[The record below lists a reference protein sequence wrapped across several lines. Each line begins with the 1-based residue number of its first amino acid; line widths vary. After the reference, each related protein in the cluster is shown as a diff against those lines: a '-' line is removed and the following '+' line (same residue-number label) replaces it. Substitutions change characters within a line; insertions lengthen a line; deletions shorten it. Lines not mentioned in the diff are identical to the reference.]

1 MINKGPSFINTM
13 KHDSGGDS
21 ASGFY
26 LLDTVMKDGLGGSR
40 ERYVSEVWE
49 NAVFLLV
56 TWRIVK
62 QKEKEKTHNP
72 FKIDLDPIIC
82 H

>member
-1 MINKGPSFINTM
+1 MTNKGPSFVNTM

-21 ASGFY
+21 ASDFH
-26 LLDTVMKDGLGGSR
+26 LLDTVMNDGLGGSR
-40 ERYVSEVWE
+40 ERYASEVWE

-56 TWRIVK
+56 TWQIAK
-62 QKEKEKTHNP
+62 QKEKQKIHNP
-72 FKIDLDPIIC
+72 FKIDLDPINC